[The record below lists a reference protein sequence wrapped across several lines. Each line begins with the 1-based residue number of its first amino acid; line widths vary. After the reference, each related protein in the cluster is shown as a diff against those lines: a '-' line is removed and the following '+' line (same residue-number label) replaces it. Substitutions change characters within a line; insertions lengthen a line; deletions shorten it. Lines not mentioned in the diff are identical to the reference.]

1 VKAQLLLAD
10 FAQVAD
16 GKLTVVGA
24 GWDKTGPGPSPS
36 GIGLLIG
43 VPWDDTN
50 IRHTVELRLIDSD
63 GQPVAD
69 PNGHPIGL
77 QSHFEVGRPPGL
89 LAGADQSV
97 ALAMNIGP
105 LPLKPG
111 LRYVWELSIDG
122 ESADDWRVA
131 FSMRPAP
138 KK

>member
-1 VKAQLLLAD
+1 MKAQLLLAD

-24 GWDKTGPGPSPS
+24 GWDKTGPVPTPSA
-36 GIGLLIG
+36 IGLLIG

-50 IRHTVELRLIDSD
+50 QRHTVELKLLDSD
-63 GQPVAD
+63 GKPVTD
-69 PNGHPIGL
+69 PNDKPLGL

-97 ALAMNIGP
+97 VLALNIGP

-111 LRYVWELSIDG
+111 ERYVWVLSIDG
-122 ESADDWRVA
+122 ESADDWRVP
-131 FSMRPAP
+131 FSVRPQP
-138 KK
+138 VK